1 MLRTLTILCG
11 VATGVALPTADAP
24 ANDLRSLLFGSFRPA
39 PTPCPDAH
47 TLVMTTQEVLQQ
59 QKIWGDTVVAIGA
72 AHTANPT
79 GQEHIKIATDAAS
92 NIYAYDHLL
101 VMFKPTL
108 ASDVQFRPNPQ
119 DALSYFVGHSDH
131 IAGAPGIHMEDT
143 GFAVK
148 PWSSV
153 VFHNHGI
160 YCSGDICHA
169 MGV

>member
-1 MLRTLTILCG
+1 MLRTVTVLCG

-24 ANDLRSLLFGSFRPA
+24 AKDLRSLLFGHSSCPEMMML
-39 PTPCPDAH
+39 TP
-47 TLVMTTQEVLQQ
+47 QEVLQQ